1 MAQEQHVNVVKRAL
15 SDVAVYLSGA
25 RWEVQHRNAVAFPQ
39 LQVMTRTD
47 DIFSHKSQQ
56 ALLALRPGWGKL
68 RAESQL
74 PVHGVALTIVTALLL
89 WLDPLLVT

>member
-68 RAESQL
+68 RAEKQL

-89 WLDPLLVT
+89 WLDLLLVT